1 MKENIEKGVLMGKRI
16 LIDITGN
23 RYGKLVVIKRAENRV
38 QPNGNVVAQWLCRC
52 DCGNKKVIASAGL
65 RYGKVKSCGCLWK
78 KHGYSG
84 ERLYHI
90 WVNMKQRCYNQHS
103 KDYKNYGLLNV
114 RVCDEWLHD
123 YLLFRKWA
131 YSHGYEDDL
140 TIDRINVYGNY
151 EPDNCRWITNAEQ
164 QKNRRKKP

>member
-23 RYGKLVVIKRAENRV
+23 CYGKLVVIKRAENRV

-123 YLLFRKWA
+123 YLLFRKW
-131 YSHGYEDDL
+131 
-140 TIDRINVYGNY
+140 RIVT
-151 EPDNCRWITNAEQ
+151 DMKMT
-164 QKNRRKKP
+164 